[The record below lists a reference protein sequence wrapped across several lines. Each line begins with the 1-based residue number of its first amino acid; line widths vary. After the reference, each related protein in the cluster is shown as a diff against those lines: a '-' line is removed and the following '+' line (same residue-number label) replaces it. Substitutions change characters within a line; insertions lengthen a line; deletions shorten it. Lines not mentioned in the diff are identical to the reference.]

1 MYNKVPFSELEN
13 RLKKFRALMD
23 IQNPDWEM
31 AALFSKI
38 NLYYLTGTMQEGMLL
53 IPRDNEAVLWVR
65 RSHERAVAES
75 FFPLIKPMDSFKDA
89 AAAYSK
95 MPATIH
101 IETEF
106 IPIAFLQRFQ
116 KYFPIKNVL
125 SLDLQIASVR
135 AVKSTFELGLMKRS
149 GELHGHILEQWV
161 PRILHEGISEVDLA
175 GALYAEMLRAGH
187 HGVARFGMFD
197 TEVVLG
203 HIAFG
208 ESSLYPTSFNGPGGN
223 YGMGPAVPGIGNRK
237 CVLAKG
243 DLVFIDIG
251 FGIEGYHTDKT
262 QTYVFGKEPE
272 DDVVLE
278 HQVCVDIQNR
288 MADQLKPGAV
298 PSAIYENIMNSLDPA
313 FLKNFMGF
321 GNRQVKFLG
330 HGIGLVID
338 EIPVIARGFDIPL
351 QENMVLALEPKK
363 GIEDFGMV
371 GIENTFIVTPQGGQ
385 CITGFSNGL
394 VPVI

>member
-1 MYNKVPFSELEN
+1 M
-13 RLKKFRALMD
+13 
-23 IQNPDWEM
+23 
-31 AALFSKI
+31 
-38 NLYYLTGTMQEGMLL
+38 
-53 IPRDNEAVLWVR
+53 
-65 RSHERAVAES
+65 
-75 FFPLIKPMDSFKDA
+75 
-89 AAAYSK
+89 
-95 MPATIH
+95 
-101 IETEF
+101 
-106 IPIAFLQRFQ
+106 
-116 KYFPIKNVL
+116 
-125 SLDLQIASVR
+125 
-135 AVKSTFELGLMKRS
+135 
-149 GELHGHILEQWV
+149 
-161 PRILHEGISEVDLA
+161 SEVDLA

-237 CVLAKG
+237 TLLRKG

-262 QTYVFGKEPE
+262 LTYVFGKEPE
-272 DDVVLE
+272 HAVAME
-278 HQVCVDIQNR
+278 QQVCVDIQDR
-288 MADQLKPGAV
+288 MAEQLKPGAI
-298 PSAIYENIMNSLDPA
+298 PSAIYENIMNSLSPD

-338 EIPVIARGFDIPL
+338 EIPVIARGFDAPL
-351 QENMVLALEPKK
+351 QENMVFALEPKK
-363 GIEDFGMV
+363 GIENFGMV

-385 CITGFSNGL
+385 CITGFSKGL
-394 VPVI
+394 VPVL